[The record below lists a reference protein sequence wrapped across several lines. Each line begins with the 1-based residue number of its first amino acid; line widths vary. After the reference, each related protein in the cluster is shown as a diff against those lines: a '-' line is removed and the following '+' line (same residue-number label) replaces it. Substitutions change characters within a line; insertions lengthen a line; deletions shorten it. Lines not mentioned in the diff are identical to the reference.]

1 MTISRL
7 ESATDSLEPY
17 RIYSVREVVSIL
29 EEIRRQRQLVRMTFS
44 QGRESVLTSILAIDT
59 DRRVM
64 YIDAA
69 PDPAQNRRV
78 TLSQQVGFETMLDKI
93 RIHFTSSHAERCDHD
108 GFSALRFPVP
118 DSLARV
124 QRRQAY
130 RVTVPFNSPIHCTF
144 LPPGTELRPLP
155 SPAVVNLLNISTGGI
170 AVVDTAYQIDS
181 RPGAIYPTCQID
193 FPGYPV
199 SVSLEVRHA
208 QIITLPSG
216 KIARH
221 IGCRFMDTPTQVT
234 ALVQRYIMK
243 LEREQ
248 NAKSM
253 GAR

>member
-7 ESATDSLEPY
+7 EPPADSLDPY
-17 RIYSVREVVSIL
+17 RIYSVREIASLL
-29 EEIRRQRQLVRMTFS
+29 EEVRRQRQLVRMSFS
-44 QGRESVLTSILAIDT
+44 EGRENVLTSILAIDT
-59 DRRVM
+59 ASNLM

-69 PDPAQNRRV
+69 PDPAQTRRV

-93 RIHFTSSHAERCDHD
+93 RMIFTSSNAERCDHE
-108 GFSALRFPVP
+108 GFPAIRFPLP
-118 DSLARV
+118 DSLARI

-130 RVTVPFNSPIHCTF
+130 RVTVPFNSPIRCTF
-144 LPPGTELRPLP
+144 LPPGTELRPLT
-155 SPAVVNLLNISTGGI
+155 SPAVLALLNISTGGI
-170 AVVDTAYQIDS
+170 AVIDTDYQIDS
-181 RPGAIYPTCQID
+181 RVGSIYPTCQIG

-199 SVSLEVRHA
+199 SVSVEVRHA
-208 QIITLPSG
+208 QVTTLPSG

-221 IGCRFMDTPTQVT
+221 IGFRFMDTPTQVT

-248 NAKSM
+248 NAKNM